1 MKTSAPDIDRRQFL
15 RQSLSASAAVGA
27 SLASFDALTPR
38 AIAAEQAKGLRA
50 SADSVIFIWL
60 PGGIAQNDT
69 WDTKRHTPFETG
81 MRGDQLL
88 GTCPTIPT
96 SVDGL
101 QFGEGLEQIAS
112 VMKHGTL

>member
-1 MKTSAPDIDRRQFL
+1 MNGNINRRDFVRGGISAGAALAAGLGMSHGSTPL
-15 RQSLSASAAVGA
+15 LSA
-27 SLASFDALTPR
+27 
-38 AIAAEQAKGLRA
+38 AEPAKKLRA

-69 WDTKRHTPFETG
+69 WDTKRYTPFEAG